1 MKRDILIEEYTYRLI
16 LIGHTLVSIAN
27 IFNSCCIEIPI
38 TFVLALLTGFVETA
52 GAYLKNKKRKK
63 KHATYMLSFSFVF
76 VNEQTLSRTPMR
88 NF

>member
-63 KHATYMLSFSFVF
+63 KT
-76 VNEQTLSRTPMR
+76 R
-88 NF
+88 NLYVEFLFRVR